1 MGVYDTTNKLANEIK
16 NSKEYKD
23 FQRYMKAIKADKETE
38 ELLREYRT
46 IQLQIQQ
53 NAMQNKRIDKKS
65 MIKIETIQKRVSNN
79 KKIYNYLISEQKF
92 TSMMENINKILAKAV
107 EQDYK

>member
-1 MGVYDTTNKLANEIK
+1 MGVYDTANRLANEIK

-23 FQRYMKAIKADKETE
+23 FKRYMKAIKDDKESE

-53 NAMQNKRIDKKS
+53 SAMQNQRVDKKS
-65 MIKIETIQKRVSNN
+65 MMKVESIQKKVSSN